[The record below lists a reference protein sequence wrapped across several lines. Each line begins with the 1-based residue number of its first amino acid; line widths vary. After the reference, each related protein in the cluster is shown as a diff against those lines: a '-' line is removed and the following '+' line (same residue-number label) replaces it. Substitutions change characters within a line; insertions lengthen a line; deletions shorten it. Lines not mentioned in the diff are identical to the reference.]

1 MEPPER
7 ARPSRHLDFRLW
19 LQTRGQYVS
28 LVMSPQA
35 SIIYLQPRTLGVSS
49 PTSSLEPAALWGAC
63 TSRGD
68 SRHVP
73 WNTGDGVSRE
83 LLGAPPNQLWWAR
96 LAGLRGE
103 LQTRASPG
111 PPLASVSALPD
122 PCPARCLH
130 PWIVSDSQAP
140 LTLWNPEVQGPS
152 ALELL

>member
-1 MEPPER
+1 M
-7 ARPSRHLDFRLW
+7 
-19 LQTRGQYVS
+19 
-28 LVMSPQA
+28 
-35 SIIYLQPRTLGVSS
+35 SS
-49 PTSSLEPAALWGAC
+49 PKSPLEPAALWGAC
-63 TSRGD
+63 TSPGA

-83 LLGAPPNQLWWAR
+83 LLGAPLYQLWWAR

-130 PWIVSDSQAP
+130 PWIVFDSQAA